1 VCLIKK
7 KKTKERWAMNDFIK
21 LFENETV
28 KIVEALIGQTP
39 SLDLKEEQNLSIV
52 SNITSPIV
60 LLNIIVSGDVNA
72 SIMVAVEPKMVVF
85 LSDMI
90 MGKEESGRKK
100 IYNDDLI
107 VAKEIVSNI
116 FGTIANIFSV
126 EKEPLVVSFHV
137 QKAEYIGKS
146 REIILDSYTKMF
158 VYDLKIGDVKSLF
171 MFIIDENLQNNRF
184 KTKRE
189 FLQEKKIE
197 SYKAQDID
205 SVVSL
210 NSEEM
215 DNISLI
221 KDVKLPVKVR
231 IGKKKM
237 FLKDILNID
246 IGSVIELNQLVNDP
260 LEILVDDHVIAEGE
274 VVVVDG
280 NFGVQITTIGTKKE
294 RADRLKS

>member
-1 VCLIKK
+1 
-7 KKTKERWAMNDFIK
+7 MNDFIK

-39 SLDLKEEQNLSIV
+39 SLDLKEERSLSIV

-60 LLNIIVSGDVNA
+60 LLNIIVNGDVNA

-107 VAKEIVSNI
+107 VAKDIVSNI

-126 EKEPLVVSFHV
+126 QKEPLVVSFHV

-231 IGKKKM
+231 LGKKKM